1 MTDTNNRTVDLI
13 GIYRATFDNAT
24 FYRRFSRTIEWMLPT
39 ATIFG
44 VVASRYWSD
53 PSISNCILI
62 VTSVVNLVLTIV
74 CFCLWSKQ
82 ENLRRYAETVRRVAL
97 LCDGY
102 GYSLPDHHYRKIRST
117 FKGGYKEIN
126 AKSEQNYFASNFSPG
141 DDRMLECISESAF
154 WSADIYDHSKK
165 QVHWRLMLAAIASII
180 SLFLLLPYL
189 PADLLVNVTRCG
201 IILTSAFFTWEVFRA
216 WIGFASAKQKCDLI
230 SERIEGLRMQSEK
243 RIELMHILGDYNA
256 IVELAPLP
264 ETGAYDNRK
273 DRLTEAWEASQ
284 SNT

>member
-1 MTDTNNRTVDLI
+1 MNNRTVDLI
-13 GIYRATFDNAT
+13 GIYRASFDYAT
-24 FYRRFSRTIEWMLPT
+24 FYRKFSRTIEWLLPI

-44 VVASRYWSD
+44 VVASGYWSD
-53 PSISNCILI
+53 PSVSSCIL
-62 VTSVVNLVLTIV
+62 VGTSLVNLVLTIV

-102 GYSLPDHHYRKIRST
+102 GYSLPDYHFRKIRLT
-117 FKGGYKEIN
+117 FKGDDSEIA
-126 AKSEQNYFASNFSPG
+126 AKGIQNYFASKLSPG
-141 DDRMLECISESAF
+141 DDRMLECLSECAF
-154 WSADIYDHSKK
+154 WSTDIYDHSKK
-165 QVHWRLMLAAIASII
+165 QVRWRLVLAAIASVT
-180 SLFLLLPYL
+180 SLFLLVQFLSS
-189 PADLLVNVTRCG
+189 DLLVNFARCG
-201 IILTSAFFTWEVFRA
+201 IILISALFTWEVLSA
-216 WIGFASAKQKCDLI
+216 WRSFASAKQKCDLI
-230 SERIEGLRMQSEK
+230 SERIEGLKKQSEK

-273 DRLTEAWEASQ
+273 DRLTEAWETSQ